1 MIRHPL
7 IITVT
12 IKWTQLEL
20 KELEEN
26 AGTVEELESHMSQ
39 FKITKYQDGQK
50 FSGTFVKHAHML
62 KKLENTEIQF
72 GDFKNISKL
81 SLENVASK
89 KRNVSEAFQETLT

>member
-39 FKITKYQDGQK
+39 FKLKEYEDGQK
-50 FSGTFVKHAHML
+50 LPQTFVKYGHIL
-62 KKLENTEIQF
+62 KKPN
-72 GDFKNISKL
+72 
-81 SLENVASK
+81 
-89 KRNVSEAFQETLT
+89 